1 MSIKEFL
8 LRVFYEL
15 KPILPELL
23 AAVILTVLILPV
35 LTMLCKS
42 TWVCDRGF
50 RIGSLFFGLTKR
62 EILRLSCAW
71 LKLIFLLTFIISFKK
86 MNLLGYWIFLFPSLL
101 AALYGEGYAKKLG
114 GLLWTAL
121 QTAGLLS
128 ANLICG
134 YILDMDGSIGFLVVY
149 VAMGMFLFLLGIYL
163 FLLELD
169 GISGARLIEAKKVW
183 SDASE

>member
-1 MSIKEFL
+1 M
-8 LRVFYEL
+8 
-15 KPILPELL
+15 
-23 AAVILTVLILPV
+23 
-35 LTMLCKS
+35 
-42 TWVCDRGF
+42 
-50 RIGSLFFGLTKR
+50 
-62 EILRLSCAW
+62 
-71 LKLIFLLTFIISFKK
+71 
-86 MNLLGYWIFLFPSLL
+86 
-101 AALYGEGYAKKLG
+101 
-114 GLLWTAL
+114 WTAL

-169 GISGARLIEAKKVW
+169 GISAARLIEAKKVW